1 MTCKSSPDER
11 RPPQGGRFFYA
22 RKRVS
27 WPPKTGRTAHSI
39 EKNGW
44 YVRLV
49 LRVKRGQL
57 AQTLVFQ
64 RPARGRNAQL
74 RPDGRVPASADG
86 RRAGDAGD
94 DRRRRARAGRS
105 ARARGRDGPGPGQ
118 GEDGGKDGGKDGGE
132 DGREDRGEDRQAG
145 RAPPTRDAHHP
156 RLDRDAVALR
166 GDDVDLG
173 PARARLPGR
182 PCADERA

>member
-27 WPPKTGRTAHSI
+27 WPPKTGRTAHST

-44 YVRLV
+44 YVRPV
-49 LRVKRGQL
+49 LRVNGGQL

-94 DRRRRARAGRS
+94 DRRRRPRAGRS
-105 ARARGRDGPGPGQ
+105 AAARGRDGPGPGQ
-118 GEDGGKDGGKDGGE
+118 GEE
-132 DGREDRGEDRQAG
+132 GREDRGEDRQAG
-145 RAPPTRDAHHP
+145 RASSSRDAHHP
-156 RLDRDAVALR
+156 RLDRDTLALR
-166 GDDVDLG
+166 GDDVDLR
-173 PARARLPGR
+173 PAR
-182 PCADERA
+182 